1 MLQTLPR
8 QFNTMIN
15 TFKVCSYSVSGVRY
29 DWSSDQ
35 MINQAYNKKAELKAR
50 YPQTVFSVEID
61 QQAAFSY

>member
-1 MLQTLPR
+1 
-8 QFNTMIN
+8 MIN
-15 TFKVCSYSVSGVRY
+15 TFKVCSYSVSGERY

-35 MINQAYNKKAELKAR
+35 MIDQAYNKKAELKAR